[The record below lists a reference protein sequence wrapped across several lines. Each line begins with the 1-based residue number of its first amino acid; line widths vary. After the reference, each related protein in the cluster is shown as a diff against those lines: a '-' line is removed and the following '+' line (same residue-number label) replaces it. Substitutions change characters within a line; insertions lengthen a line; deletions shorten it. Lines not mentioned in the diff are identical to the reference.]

1 MNFSWHEFGVY
12 DTAAT
17 VDYALSV
24 TGESRV
30 SLVGH
35 SMGGTVILVFLSSRP
50 EYNSKVNVALTLAP
64 VAIVN
69 HTFPGLFSSI
79 GLRYGNQ
86 IQVTFFMKK
95 NNNNNLN
102 RFFII
107 FLLNVFFFLGS
118 FKIIKYS

>member
-1 MNFSWHEFGVY
+1 MY

-30 SLVGH
+30 SLIGH
-35 SMGGTVILVFLSSRP
+35 SMGGTVILVFLSTRP
-50 EYNSKVNVALTLAP
+50 EYNSKVNVALALAP

-79 GLRYGNQ
+79 GIRFGNQ
-86 IQVTFFMKK
+86 IEVIQISIQIKYLF
-95 NNNNNLN
+95 
-102 RFFII
+102 
-107 FLLNVFFFLGS
+107 
-118 FKIIKYS
+118 FKILFFKIEMKI